1 MENIETYT
9 ESKLSYAF
17 ESIIRRNSEKFGRDF
32 VHSFSEAQTQDLV
45 IALLKKQ
52 VEQQA
57 LVIEQ
62 LSRKLNHYHYE
73 PDTSKNPNT

>member
-1 MENIETYT
+1 MESIETYT

-17 ESIIRRNSEKFGRDF
+17 ESIIRRNNEKFGKDF
-32 VHSFSEAQTQDLV
+32 VHSFSKAQTQDLV

-57 LVIEQ
+57 RVIEQ
-62 LSRKLNHYHYE
+62 LSLKLKYYNYE
-73 PDTSKNPNT
+73 TDTSKNPNT

>member
-17 ESIIRRNSEKFGRDF
+17 ESIIRRNSEKFGKDF
-32 VHSFSEAQTQDLV
+32 VYSLSEVQAQDLV

-57 LVIEQ
+57 LVIKQ
-62 LSRKLNHYHYE
+62 LSLKLKHYNYE
-73 PDTSKNPNT
+73 TDTSKNPNT